1 MITGESTAEPG
12 IARGPTLSRRELV
25 KRLGFGAGASLLASA
40 CAPLDR
46 LTRIVGIPQPP
57 TPTAV
62 PKESVNPKR
71 VIIESS
77 AANSSVRSALNTPAP
92 TTPRPEAGQINRQ
105 KEENRW
111 TNKTWSANEAVPLS
125 EWWADMVAKGHI
137 RIDDLAKQYAGQKI
151 DELVDS
157 SNLIPNPVKYYEKQI
172 AFTGNCKKSL
182 DELVQRGQGHIRID
196 QEAYKQIPGADQC
209 DIYSKK

>member
-1 MITGESTAEPG
+1 M
-12 IARGPTLSRRELV
+12 V
-25 KRLGFGAGASLLASA
+25 
-40 CAPLDR
+40 CA
-46 LTRIVGIPQPP
+46 
-57 TPTAV
+57 
-62 PKESVNPKR
+62 
-71 VIIESS
+71 
-77 AANSSVRSALNTPAP
+77 
-92 TTPRPEAGQINRQ
+92 
-105 KEENRW
+105 
-111 TNKTWSANEAVPLS
+111 ANEAVPLS